1 MGLSKARDDLAVPAL
16 RIGIFLVHERDPA
29 ETILKSSEKISVWQ
43 IAFQAH
49 AFVAVAVEEKHGGR
63 PHGVETVEPGWVFL
77 DVRFDGKK
85 ILVDE
90 VGGLPVL
97 V

>member
-1 MGLSKARDDLAVPAL
+1 
-16 RIGIFLVHERDPA
+16 
-29 ETILKSSEKISVWQ
+29 
-43 IAFQAH
+43 
-49 AFVAVAVEEKHGGR
+49 
-63 PHGVETVEPGWVFL
+63 VEPGWVFL